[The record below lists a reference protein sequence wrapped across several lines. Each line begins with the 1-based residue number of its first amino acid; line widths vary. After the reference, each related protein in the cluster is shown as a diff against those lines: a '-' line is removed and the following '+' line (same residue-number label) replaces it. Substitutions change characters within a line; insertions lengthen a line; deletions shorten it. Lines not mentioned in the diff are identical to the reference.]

1 MRVVAGFFVVVLAC
15 WLGGVASADLG
26 APVADVVAGPVRIV
40 AFASPVPLRVGS
52 SQWRVFA
59 LDPAT
64 GAPLRDVE
72 LRVGFERP
80 VEDDPHAAHRHA
92 PPPRPAAI
100 GRSDVTARVDFDTPG
115 AWQWQVHV
123 AAIGEHDDP
132 PAAAPIVIHEAVEVL
147 PRLSFWRTH
156 GAAVVAPYAML
167 ALVAGHRRFVLRRRR
182 RVSRSHD

>member
-1 MRVVAGFFVVVLAC
+1 MRVVAGGCTVLLSC
-15 WLGGVASADLG
+15 WFAAVASADLG
-26 APVADVVAGPVRIV
+26 APVTDVVAGSVRIV

-72 LRVGFERP
+72 LRVRFERP
-80 VEDDPHAAHRHA
+80 VEDDPHAAHRHPMPSRA
-92 PPPRPAAI
+92 GAI
-100 GRSDVTARVDFDTPG
+100 GGSDVSARVEFDVAG

-132 PAAAPIVIHEAVEVL
+132 PAEAPVAIHDVVEVL

-156 GAAVVAPYAML
+156 GAAVVAPYAVL

-182 RVSRSHD
+182 GASRSHG